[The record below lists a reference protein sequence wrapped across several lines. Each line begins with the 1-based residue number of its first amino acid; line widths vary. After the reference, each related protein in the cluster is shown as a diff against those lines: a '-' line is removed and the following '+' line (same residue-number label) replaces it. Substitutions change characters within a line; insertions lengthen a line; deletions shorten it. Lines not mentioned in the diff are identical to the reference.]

1 MTNVQS
7 PNGVHHLAIS
17 TSNIKAQIEYFTDVL
32 GCELVALYWMH
43 GVPNTFHG
51 FLKLNDAS
59 YVAFVQSPAVAEI
72 EPVPGVSHAG
82 NGGLPS
88 AGGTMQHV
96 AFNVDTYDDLIAIRD
111 RIRSRGINVMGPLH
125 HGMCDSIYFAGLEG
139 LTLEVAT
146 SKEPIPAKHWID
158 PEVVALND
166 ISPEELQR
174 FLRPA
179 IFERPAQ
186 SLPNPPIDPS
196 KPHMVYPE
204 TVYRMMMEMPDEQLS
219 ASFSQSDPPVP

>member
-1 MTNVQS
+1 MSTVKA

-17 TSNIKAQIEYFTDVL
+17 TSNIKAQIEFFTDVL

-43 GVPNTFHG
+43 GVAGTFHG
-51 FLKLNDAS
+51 FVKLNDAS
-59 YVAFVQSPAVAEI
+59 YVAFVQSPAVADI
-72 EPVPGVSHAG
+72 EPIQGVSHAG

-158 PEVVALND
+158 PEVVALNG
-166 ISPEELQR
+166 ISADELER
-174 FLRPA
+174 FLHPA
-179 IFERPAQ
+179 EFERPTA
-186 SLPNPPIDPS
+186 SIPNPPIDPT
-196 KPHMVYPE
+196 KPHMVYPPA
-204 TVYRMMMEMPDEQLS
+204 VYQALMSMPDEEL
-219 ASFSQSDPPVP
+219 AARLSQSDPPVP

>member
-1 MTNVQS
+1 MLFRS
-7 PNGVHHLAIS
+7 HLAIS

-51 FLKLNDAS
+51 FLKLNDSS

-72 EPVPGVSHAG
+72 EPIPGVSHAG

-96 AFNVDTYDDLIAIRD
+96 AFNVDTYDELIEMRS

-125 HGMCDSIYFAGLEG
+125 HGMCDSIYFAGPEG
-139 LTLEVAT
+139 LVLEVAT
-146 SKEPIPAKHWID
+146 SAQPIDAHHWID
-158 PEVVALND
+158 PEVVALAGINE
-166 ISPEELQR
+166 EELRRYVSPAR
-174 FLRPA
+174 FEAPSD
-179 IFERPAQ
+179 P
-186 SLPNPPIDPS
+186 LPNPPIDPS
-196 KPHMVYPE
+196 KPHLEYPAAVYE
-204 TVYRMMMEMPDEQLS
+204 MLMTMPDDVVTER
-219 ASFSQSDPPVP
+219 FSESEPPVKIGRAHV